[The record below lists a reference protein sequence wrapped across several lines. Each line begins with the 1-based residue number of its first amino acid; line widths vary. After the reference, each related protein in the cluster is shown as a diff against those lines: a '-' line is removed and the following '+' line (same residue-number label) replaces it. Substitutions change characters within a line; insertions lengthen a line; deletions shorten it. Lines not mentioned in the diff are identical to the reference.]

1 MSRSEQRDGGEN
13 EDEVEVEDE
22 DGDEGE
28 KRRKGKYQ
36 RGLDAK
42 NAKAENRVAI
52 PAYTGVLAC
61 PSFLPPGRVI
71 GN

>member
-1 MSRSEQRDGGEN
+1 MVFAFPVVSNRLMKMIVQSGGKEI
-13 EDEVEVEDE
+13 DI
-22 DGDEGE
+22 G
-28 KRRKGKYQ
+28 
-36 RGLDAK
+36 GLDAK